1 MKKIY
6 FSFFIFLTPFY
17 GEDIEPK
24 YLCSHEKSAS
34 RWQAQNSTLNQNQ
47 EKIDIKFYELNLDID
62 FNSSRLRGSV
72 TVNGVIGNIYP
83 DFIELDLYDNMTV
96 DSILQ
101 NNIPILYLHEND
113 MLKIPISDITLNDE
127 NLFSLTIFYQGTP
140 DHCGAGGFKFDEHQN
155 IGHVWTLSEA
165 YCARSWWPCKD
176 DPSDKADS
184 VNIIVSVPIE
194 PAYIV
199 ASNGLLSSTTINNNK
214 KTYFWKERYP
224 ITTYLISLAIYPYT
238 KWVDQYVSPISSDTM
253 LIEHYVF
260 PDRYEASYP
269 NYSLTKDMLS
279 FFSELFGEYPF
290 ISEKYGHA
298 DFTWG
303 GGMEH
308 QTLSSMGSFSQNLMV
323 HELGHSWWGNL
334 ITCKTFNDIWLNEGF
349 ARYCQA
355 LWAEHMYGREA
366 YFDFMN
372 NHAYYGAGT
381 IYVENPSS
389 NSQIFSAGLSYNK
402 ASWVLHMLRHKV
414 GETMFFDILKSYASN
429 DSLSYNAA
437 STSDFQKVCEDI
449 SGLDF
454 EQFFQQWIY
463 GEKYPK
469 YELSWWHEGNGIYNV
484 KIDQV
489 QSYNFFSMPIDLK
502 FSGSAGPM
510 LVDTTIVIENN
521 NSSQLYEFSGFNF
534 LVENVMLDPENWIL
548 KEATYSVN
556 EIDNILPDRVEVEK
570 AFPNPFNSKV
580 KLSFYINPQFGDT
593 HVNVNIFDL
602 RGKIVESLI
611 DNEFIPG
618 YHTTFWN
625 ANGKSSG
632 VYFIQL
638 ATDNYIDSQK
648 ILFLK

>member
-34 RWQAQNSTLNQNQ
+34 RWQTQNSTLNQNQ

-62 FNSSRLRGSV
+62 FNSSRIHGSV

-224 ITTYLISLAIYPYT
+224 ITTYLVSLAIYPYT

-593 HVNVNIFDL
+593 HVSVNIFDS
-602 RGKIVESLI
+602 RGKIIQSLI
-611 DNEFIPG
+611 DNEFMPG

>member
-34 RWQAQNSTLNQNQ
+34 RWQTQNSTLNQNQ

-62 FNSSRLRGSV
+62 FNSSRIRGSV

-113 MLKIPISDITLNDE
+113 MLKIPISDITLDDE

-224 ITTYLISLAIYPYT
+224 ITTYLVSLAIYPYT

>member
-62 FNSSRLRGSV
+62 FNSSRIRGSV

-113 MLKIPISDITLNDE
+113 MLKIPISDITLDDE

-224 ITTYLISLAIYPYT
+224 ITTYLVSLAIYPYT

-414 GETMFFDILKSYASN
+414 GETMFFDILKSYALN

>member
-113 MLKIPISDITLNDE
+113 ILKIPISDITLNDE

-184 VNIIVSVPIE
+184 VNIIVSVPTE

-521 NSSQLYEFSGFNF
+521 NFSQLYEFSGFNF

>member
-6 FSFFIFLTPFY
+6 FFFFIFLTPFY
-17 GEDIEPK
+17 GKEIEPK

-224 ITTYLISLAIYPYT
+224 ITTYLVSLAIYPYT

>member
-34 RWQAQNSTLNQNQ
+34 RWQTQNSTLNQNQ

-62 FNSSRLRGSV
+62 FNSSRIHGSV

-101 NNIPILYLHEND
+101 NNIPTLYLHEND

-184 VNIIVSVPIE
+184 VNIIISVPLE

-224 ITTYLISLAIYPYT
+224 ITTYLVSLAIYPYT

>member
-62 FNSSRLRGSV
+62 FNSSRILGSV
-72 TVNGVIGNIYP
+72 NVNGVIGNIYP

-113 MLKIPISDITLNDE
+113 MLKIPISDITLDDE

-184 VNIIVSVPIE
+184 VNIIISVPLE

-224 ITTYLISLAIYPYT
+224 ITTYLVSLAIYPYT

-593 HVNVNIFDL
+593 HVNVNIFDS

>member
-113 MLKIPISDITLNDE
+113 MLKIPISDITLNNE

-224 ITTYLISLAIYPYT
+224 ITTYLVSLAIYPYT

>member
-34 RWQAQNSTLNQNQ
+34 RWQTQNSTLNQNQ

-62 FNSSRLRGSV
+62 FNSSRIHGSV

-184 VNIIVSVPIE
+184 VNIIISVPIE

-224 ITTYLISLAIYPYT
+224 ITTYLVSLAIYPYT

-502 FSGSAGPM
+502 FSGSAGPT

>member
-72 TVNGVIGNIYP
+72 TVKGVIGNIYP
-83 DFIELDLYDNMTV
+83 DFIELDLYNNMTV

-224 ITTYLISLAIYPYT
+224 ITTYLVSLAIYPYT

-429 DSLSYNAA
+429 YSLSYNAA

-521 NSSQLYEFSGFNF
+521 NFSQLYEFSGFNF

>member
-34 RWQAQNSTLNQNQ
+34 RWQTQNSTLNRNQ

-62 FNSSRLRGSV
+62 FNSSRIHGSV

-113 MLKIPISDITLNDE
+113 MLKIPLSDITLDDE

-224 ITTYLISLAIYPYT
+224 ITTYLVSLAIYPYT

-355 LWAEHMYGREA
+355 LWAEHMYGKEA

-521 NSSQLYEFSGFNF
+521 NFSQLYEFSGFNF

>member
-34 RWQAQNSTLNQNQ
+34 RWQTQNSTLNQNQ

-62 FNSSRLRGSV
+62 FNSSRIRGSV

-184 VNIIVSVPIE
+184 VNIIISVPLE

-224 ITTYLISLAIYPYT
+224 ITTYLVSLAIYPYT

-463 GEKYPK
+463 GERYPK

-502 FSGSAGPM
+502 FSGSAGPL

-593 HVNVNIFDL
+593 HVSVNIFDL

-611 DNEFIPG
+611 DNEFMPG

>member
-113 MLKIPISDITLNDE
+113 MLKIPISDITLDDE

-184 VNIIVSVPIE
+184 VNIIISVPLE

-224 ITTYLISLAIYPYT
+224 ITTYLVSLAIYPYT

-521 NSSQLYEFSGFNF
+521 NFSQLYEFSGFNF

>member
-224 ITTYLISLAIYPYT
+224 ITTYLVSLAIYPYT

-323 HELGHSWWGNL
+323 HELSHSWWGNL

-502 FSGSAGPM
+502 FSGSAGPI

>member
-24 YLCSHEKSAS
+24 YLCAHEKSAS
-34 RWQAQNSTLNQNQ
+34 IWQTQNSTLNQNQ

-62 FNSSRLRGSV
+62 FNSSRIHGSV

-224 ITTYLISLAIYPYT
+224 ITTYLVSLAIYPYT

-355 LWAEHMYGREA
+355 LWAEHMYGKEA

-521 NSSQLYEFSGFNF
+521 NFSQLYEFSGFNF

>member
-34 RWQAQNSTLNQNQ
+34 RWQTQNSTLNQNQ

-62 FNSSRLRGSV
+62 FNSSRIRGSV

-184 VNIIVSVPIE
+184 VNIIISVPLE

-224 ITTYLISLAIYPYT
+224 ITTYLVSLAIYPYT

-502 FSGSAGPM
+502 FSGSAGPI

-593 HVNVNIFDL
+593 HVNVNIFDS

-611 DNEFIPG
+611 DNEFMPG

>member
-6 FSFFIFLTPFY
+6 FFFFIFLTPFY
-17 GEDIEPK
+17 GKDIEPK

-62 FNSSRLRGSV
+62 FNSSRIRGSV

-184 VNIIVSVPIE
+184 VNIIISVPIE

-224 ITTYLISLAIYPYT
+224 ITTYLVSLAIYPYT

>member
-113 MLKIPISDITLNDE
+113 MLKIPLSDITLDDE

-224 ITTYLISLAIYPYT
+224 ITTYLVSLAIYPYT

-611 DNEFIPG
+611 DNELIPG

>member
-113 MLKIPISDITLNDE
+113 MLKIPISDITLNNE

-224 ITTYLISLAIYPYT
+224 ITTYLVSLAIYPYT

-521 NSSQLYEFSGFNF
+521 NFSQLYEFSGFNF

-593 HVNVNIFDL
+593 HVSVNIFDS
-602 RGKIVESLI
+602 RGKIIESLI
-611 DNEFIPG
+611 DNEFMPG

>member
-6 FSFFIFLTPFY
+6 FSFFIFLTPFF

-113 MLKIPISDITLNDE
+113 MLKIPLSDITLDDE

-184 VNIIVSVPIE
+184 VNIIISVPLE

-199 ASNGLLSSTTINNNK
+199 ASNGLLSGTTINNNK

-224 ITTYLISLAIYPYT
+224 ITTYLVSLAIYPYT

-580 KLSFYINPQFGDT
+580 KLSFYINPQYGDT

>member
-184 VNIIVSVPIE
+184 VNIIISVPLE

-224 ITTYLISLAIYPYT
+224 ITTYLVSLAIYPYT

-593 HVNVNIFDL
+593 HVNVNIFDS
-602 RGKIVESLI
+602 RGKIIESLI
-611 DNEFIPG
+611 DNEFMPG

>member
-62 FNSSRLRGSV
+62 FNSSRIRGSV
-72 TVNGVIGNIYP
+72 IVNGIIGNIHP
-83 DFIELDLYDNMTV
+83 DLLELDLHDNMTV
-96 DSILQ
+96 DSILH
-101 NNIPILYLHEND
+101 NDISISYVHENN
-113 MLKIPISDITLNDE
+113 MLKIPISDITLDDE

-184 VNIIVSVPIE
+184 VNIIISVPIE

-224 ITTYLISLAIYPYT
+224 ITTYLVSLAIYPYT

-355 LWAEHMYGREA
+355 LWAEHRYGREA

-593 HVNVNIFDL
+593 HVSVNIFDS
-602 RGKIVESLI
+602 RGKIIESLI

>member
-224 ITTYLISLAIYPYT
+224 ITTYLVSLAIYPYT

-648 ILFLK
+648 VLFLK

>member
-34 RWQAQNSTLNQNQ
+34 RWQTQNSTLNQNQ

-184 VNIIVSVPIE
+184 VNIIISVPLE

-224 ITTYLISLAIYPYT
+224 ITTYLVSLAIYPYT

>member
-62 FNSSRLRGSV
+62 FNSSRIHGSV

-224 ITTYLISLAIYPYT
+224 ITTYLVSLAIYPYT

>member
-184 VNIIVSVPIE
+184 VNIIISVPIE

-224 ITTYLISLAIYPYT
+224 ITTYLVSLAIYPYT

>member
-176 DPSDKADS
+176 DTSDKADS
-184 VNIIVSVPIE
+184 VNIIISVPLE

-224 ITTYLISLAIYPYT
+224 ITTYLVSLAIYPYT

>member
-6 FSFFIFLTPFY
+6 FFFFIFLTPFY

-62 FNSSRLRGSV
+62 FNSSRIRGSV

-224 ITTYLISLAIYPYT
+224 ITTYLVSLAIYPYT

-414 GETMFFDILKSYASN
+414 GETMFFDILKSYALN

-521 NSSQLYEFSGFNF
+521 NFSQLYEFSGFNF

>member
-34 RWQAQNSTLNQNQ
+34 RWQTQNSTLNQNQ

-62 FNSSRLRGSV
+62 FNSSRIHGSV

-113 MLKIPISDITLNDE
+113 MLKIPISNITLNDE

-184 VNIIVSVPIE
+184 VNIIISVPIE

-224 ITTYLISLAIYPYT
+224 ITTYLVSLAIYPYT

-521 NSSQLYEFSGFNF
+521 NFSQLYEFSGFNF

>member
-199 ASNGLLSSTTINNNK
+199 ASNGLLSSTSINNNK

-224 ITTYLISLAIYPYT
+224 ITTYLVSLAIYPYT

-521 NSSQLYEFSGFNF
+521 NFSQLYEFSGFNF

>member
-184 VNIIVSVPIE
+184 VNIIVSVPLE

-224 ITTYLISLAIYPYT
+224 ITTYLVSLAIYPYT

-355 LWAEHMYGREA
+355 LWAEHIYGREA

-521 NSSQLYEFSGFNF
+521 NFSQLYEFSGFNF

>member
-34 RWQAQNSTLNQNQ
+34 RWQTQNSTLNQNQ
-47 EKIDIKFYELNLDID
+47 EKIDIKFYELNLDIN
-62 FNSSRLRGSV
+62 FNSSRIRGSV

-83 DFIELDLYDNMTV
+83 DFIELDFYDNMTV

-113 MLKIPISDITLNDE
+113 MLKIPISDITLDDE

-184 VNIIVSVPIE
+184 VNIIISVPLE

-199 ASNGLLSSTTINNNK
+199 ASNGLLSSTTINSNK

-224 ITTYLISLAIYPYT
+224 ITTYLVSLAIYPYT

-414 GETMFFDILKSYASN
+414 GETMFFDILKTYASN

-449 SGLDF
+449 SGLDL

>member
-62 FNSSRLRGSV
+62 FNSSRIRGSV
-72 TVNGVIGNIYP
+72 IVNGIIGNIHP
-83 DFIELDLYDNMTV
+83 DLLELDLHDNMTV

-113 MLKIPISDITLNDE
+113 MLKIPISGITLNDE

-184 VNIIVSVPIE
+184 VNIIISVPLE

-224 ITTYLISLAIYPYT
+224 ITTYLVSLAIYPYT

-355 LWAEHMYGREA
+355 LWAEHRYGREA

-593 HVNVNIFDL
+593 HVSVNIFDS
-602 RGKIVESLI
+602 RGKIIESLI

>member
-34 RWQAQNSTLNQNQ
+34 RWQTQNSTLNQNQ

-62 FNSSRLRGSV
+62 FNSSRIRGSV

-101 NNIPILYLHEND
+101 NNIPTLYLHEND

-184 VNIIVSVPIE
+184 VNIIISVPTE

-224 ITTYLISLAIYPYT
+224 ITTYLVSLAIYPYT

>member
-184 VNIIVSVPIE
+184 VNIIISVPLE

-224 ITTYLISLAIYPYT
+224 ITTYLVSLAIYPYT

-484 KIDQV
+484 KIDQI

-521 NSSQLYEFSGFNF
+521 NFSQLYEFSGFNF

>member
-113 MLKIPISDITLNDE
+113 MLKIPLSDITLDDE

-184 VNIIVSVPIE
+184 VNIIISVPLE

-224 ITTYLISLAIYPYT
+224 ITTYLVSLAIYPYT

-463 GEKYPK
+463 GERYPK

-521 NSSQLYEFSGFNF
+521 NFSQLYEFSGFNF

-593 HVNVNIFDL
+593 HVSVNIFDS
-602 RGKIVESLI
+602 RGKIIESLI
-611 DNEFIPG
+611 DNEFMPG

>member
-34 RWQAQNSTLNQNQ
+34 RWQTQNSTLNQNQ

-62 FNSSRLRGSV
+62 FNSSRIHGSV

-224 ITTYLISLAIYPYT
+224 ITTYLVSLAIYPYT

>member
-62 FNSSRLRGSV
+62 FNSSRIRGSV

-113 MLKIPISDITLNDE
+113 MLKIPISDITLDDE

-224 ITTYLISLAIYPYT
+224 ITTYLVSLAIYPYT

-593 HVNVNIFDL
+593 HVSVNIFDS

-611 DNEFIPG
+611 DNEFMPG

>member
-34 RWQAQNSTLNQNQ
+34 RWQTQNSTLNQNQ

-62 FNSSRLRGSV
+62 FNSSRIHGSV

-113 MLKIPISDITLNDE
+113 MLKIPLSDITLDDE

-184 VNIIVSVPIE
+184 VNIIISVPLE

-224 ITTYLISLAIYPYT
+224 ITTYLVSLAIYPYT

-521 NSSQLYEFSGFNF
+521 NFSQLYEFSGFNF

>member
-6 FSFFIFLTPFY
+6 FFFFIFLTPFY

-224 ITTYLISLAIYPYT
+224 ITTYLVSLAIYPYT

-502 FSGSAGPM
+502 FSGSAGPI